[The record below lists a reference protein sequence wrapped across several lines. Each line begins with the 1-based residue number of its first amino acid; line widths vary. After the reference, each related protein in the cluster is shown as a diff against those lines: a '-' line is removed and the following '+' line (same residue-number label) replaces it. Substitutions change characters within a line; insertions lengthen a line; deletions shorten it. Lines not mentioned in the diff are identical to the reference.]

1 MEDISAAQAVFCFAF
16 FCFLYS
22 ILAIELSKVSTRYS
36 NTISLISISSFLTA
50 L

>member
-1 MEDISAAQAVFCFAF
+1 MEDISAAQAVFFFAF

-22 ILAIELSKVSTRYS
+22 ILAIELSNVSTRYS